1 VAGTPSVRSVPAP
14 QPPRARA
21 PAGLSLGDRLALFL
35 EPRLDR
41 ALGCLFVRLY
51 RLTRGGI
58 ARVYRVRALVL
69 TTRGRRTGRDRAVV
83 LAYFPQ
89 GERFVVVAANG
100 GQPRHPAWYLNLRAT
115 PTARVEI
122 GDRTL
127 AVRAEELSRAEAA
140 AFWPV
145 IVRTLP
151 GYGRYPRATSR
162 IIPLVRL
169 IPLETEGGHR
179 DDGQGVVPGRLCRP

>member
-1 VAGTPSVRSVPAP
+1 VAGASSVRSVPAP

-35 EPRLDR
+35 EPRLDG
-41 ALGCLFVRLY
+41 ALGGLFVRLY

-58 ARVYRVRALVL
+58 AGLYRVHALVL

-115 PTARVEI
+115 PTASVEL
-122 GDRTL
+122 GVRTL
-127 AVRAEELSRAEAA
+127 ALRAEELAPAEAA
-140 AFWPV
+140 AFWPEV
-145 IVRTLP
+145 VRTLP

-162 IIPLVRL
+162 TIPLVRL
-169 IPLETEGGHR
+169 VPLGTEGKTTW
-179 DDGQGVVPGRLCRP
+179 